1 MSSALTPDEWK
12 SLAYALAEAAKRHG
26 LKCDTGCTIDS
37 ARVLRIPN
45 TFNRKANL
53 ARPVRIVGTPTEG
66 DYSPDY
72 LSKVLEPFKVALPAQ
87 QLFLIDPSR
96 FAGGPSPRFAGVPVE
111 NEFGAGTEQH
121 RLVNLDDAARGC
133 AFIRDAIVT
142 GGKDYMNPLWNL
154 TTLIST
160 FTEGGRA
167 DAHRMGN
174 KHPGYTQQSTDDLFH
189 RKEREKNEKGLGWPA
204 CKAISG
210 SGCTACQ
217 ACPHFGKGKSPLNFA
232 RSALPSQVTAAE
244 PEAVDYVPGNE
255 EACRQALGRAV
266 SNDPNTF
273 RIGSL
278 LVILRIPS
286 QSDLP
291 PDTDWAADFPGT
303 TPALPAD
310 IMERAERLDWRQP
323 AGGKGNTRLVRTHPP
338 RQFIND
344 YLAQMRDRY
353 GAQPLTGIART
364 PVIAPSGEVRFH
376 MGYDPEAGLYHDQTP
391 TFELPDNPSHPDA
404 VAAAQIL
411 LAPFSQ
417 YKFEDSA
424 VGAAI
429 MLGAIF
435 TALERPFL
443 RTAPMLVIRSSMA
456 GTGKGLIVRCLVWL
470 AYGTL
475 PVIMTWGQNKEEFEK
490 RLASILITSPAA
502 FSIDNANGMQIE
514 GELLES
520 IITEGS
526 ADIRLLGR
534 SEMVRVRNSS
544 MVTLTGNNPSITGD
558 MARRTLPI
566 DIMPRSADPE
576 RDKYPFNPF
585 EVVQARRTEFLMHAF
600 TIMRAYRLAG
610 MPDSGLPAVGSF
622 DAWSRRVR
630 DLVY

>member
-1 MSSALTPDEWK
+1 
-12 SLAYALAEAAKRHG
+12 
-26 LKCDTGCTIDS
+26 
-37 ARVLRIPN
+37 
-45 TFNRKANL
+45 
-53 ARPVRIVGTPTEG
+53 
-66 DYSPDY
+66 
-72 LSKVLEPFKVALPAQ
+72 
-87 QLFLIDPSR
+87 
-96 FAGGPSPRFAGVPVE
+96 
-111 NEFGAGTEQH
+111 
-121 RLVNLDDAARGC
+121 
-133 AFIRDAIVT
+133 
-142 GGKDYMNPLWNL
+142 
-154 TTLIST
+154 
-160 FTEGGRA
+160 
-167 DAHRMGN
+167 MGN
-174 KHPGYTQQSTDDLFH
+174 KHPGYTQESTDEFFD
-189 RKEREKNEKGLGWPA
+189 RKDREKAEKGLGWPA
-204 CKAISG
+204 CKTISA
-210 SGCTACQ
+210 SGCTTCQ
-217 ACPHFGKGKSPLNFA
+217 ACPHFAAGKSPLNFA
-232 RSALPSQVTAAE
+232 RSALPSQVTAATG
-244 PEAVDYVPGNE
+244 PEVVDCVPGNE
-255 EACRQALGRAV
+255 EACRQALDRAV
-266 SNDPNTF
+266 SDDPNTF

-323 AGGKGNTRLVRTHPP
+323 AGGKGNMRLVRTHPP

-344 YLAQMRDRY
+344 YLVQMRDRY

-364 PVIAPSGEVRFH
+364 AVIASSGKVRFH
-376 MGYDPEAGLYHDQTP
+376 MGYDPETGLYQDQTP
-391 TFELPDNPSHPDA
+391 TFELPDNPSRPDA
-404 VAAAQIL
+404 VTAAQIL

-424 VGAAI
+424 AGAAI

-443 RTAPMLVIRSSMA
+443 RTAPMLVIRSCVA